1 MSSLKTSEF
10 LLFFPLGA
18 MAQINSD
25 INRPNKIQ
33 FADQFPGADAC
44 LQIQN
49 AIAALPVNGG
59 EVDARALLG
68 FLTCSVNPFARILN
82 KPGESVHLY
91 LAAGSTYTTSAQW
104 IIPLGSILTGGGS
117 APGGGR
123 GTTLVANQKSFPRNT
138 AVVSL
143 GDAAQSEGP
152 LIENVTIDCNHI
164 SGSIGVFSDRVQELG
179 GVRNVSV
186 INFRSIGIAM
196 FDQANLPPASG
207 GMSENFILD
216 ELQLNAT

>member
-1 MSSLKTSEF
+1 MSILRISA
-10 LLFFPLGA
+10 LLLLLPLNA
-18 MAQINSD
+18 LARTNPDAKPS
-25 INRPNKIQ
+25 NKIE

-91 LAAGSTYTTSAQW
+91 LAAGSTYTTSAPW

-123 GTTLVANQKSFPRNT
+123 GTTLVANQKSFPGDT

-143 GDAAQSEGP
+143 GDAGQSEGP
-152 LIENVTIDCNHI
+152 LK
-164 SGSIGVFSDRVQELG
+164 
-179 GVRNVSV
+179 
-186 INFRSIGIAM
+186 
-196 FDQANLPPASG
+196 
-207 GMSENFILD
+207 
-216 ELQLNAT
+216 